1 MKGWTSRSGL
11 ILDRD
16 WGQGFIERENVSSGL
31 NLKGP
36 EIEKISDSLHALREA
51 LLSLVWQVSASVWM
65 SSLGLRP
72 RLDNLQ
78 TLADTCQTSERK
90 VSLAAWKVRLLFFQ
104 LLDF

>member
-16 WGQGFIERENVSSGL
+16 WGQGYIERENVSSGL

-51 LLSLVWQVSASVWM
+51 LLSLVWQVSDLGKKSFSRGM
-65 SSLGLRP
+65 KSSSFIFP
-72 RLDNLQ
+72 
-78 TLADTCQTSERK
+78 TSG
-90 VSLAAWKVRLLFFQ
+90 
-104 LLDF
+104 LLDSALRNIYSLLLS